1 MNVTQHLP
9 ALVIIVPLFAA
20 YLTPVFSRWRKSW
33 VVPTT
38 LGALTFMLVASL
50 YMAWQVMHTGPFI
63 YEMGNWAPPWGIE
76 LSIDYLAVF
85 AAITFS
91 SVGLII
97 LIYGT
102 KDLLHELKEG
112 VVGWYYTLYL
122 LLMASMFGMVLT
134 NDLFNLFVFVEICAI
149 ASCGIIS
156 IKESRECIEAAF
168 KYLVLSAVGSGCVL
182 LAIAMIYMVTGHLNF
197 TFVSQGLSEAMYLY
211 PYNLLAALALLLVG
225 LGVKAALFPLHVW
238 LPDAH
243 SSAPSPSSAVL
254 SGLVIKVYAIA
265 MIKLLYRVFP
275 PELLGMVPV
284 MEILLWMSTLAIIIG
299 SMFAIVQDD
308 IKKML
313 AYSSI
318 AQIGYVFLGVSLMS
332 QNALTGGI
340 LHIFNHAI
348 MKAMLFLAAGAF
360 IYCTGT
366 RKLSELKGIG
376 HTMLI
381 PTVAFSIGAFAMVG
395 IPMTNGFI
403 SKWHLALGAL
413 DIGRPF
419 FAVVILLS
427 SLFNGIYYLPIIVN
441 AFFGEPEGRV
451 AEPKALPL
459 QMSIPLVVLA
469 FGVMFFG
476 LFPSSIVG
484 IVSKAAQSL
493 LGLL

>member
-1 MNVTQHLP
+1 
-9 ALVIIVPLFAA
+9 
-20 YLTPVFSRWRKSW
+20 
-33 VVPTT
+33 
-38 LGALTFMLVASL
+38 
-50 YMAWQVMHTGPFI
+50 
-63 YEMGNWAPPWGIE
+63 
-76 LSIDYLAVF
+76 
-85 AAITFS
+85 
-91 SVGLII
+91 
-97 LIYGT
+97 
-102 KDLLHELKEG
+102 
-112 VVGWYYTLYL
+112 
-122 LLMASMFGMVLT
+122 
-134 NDLFNLFVFVEICAI
+134 
-149 ASCGIIS
+149 
-156 IKESRECIEAAF
+156 
-168 KYLVLSAVGSGCVL
+168 
-182 LAIAMIYMVTGHLNF
+182 
-197 TFVSQGLSEAMYLY
+197 
-211 PYNLLAALALLLVG
+211 
-225 LGVKAALFPLHVW
+225 
-238 LPDAH
+238 
-243 SSAPSPSSAVL
+243 
-254 SGLVIKVYAIA
+254 
-265 MIKLLYRVFP
+265 
-275 PELLGMVPV
+275 

-318 AQIGYVFLGVSLMS
+318 AQIGYVFLGVALMS
-332 QNALTGGI
+332 ENALTGGI

-360 IYCTGT
+360 IYSTGT

-441 AFFGEPEGRV
+441 AFFAEPEGPV
-451 AEPKALPL
+451 AEPKPLPL

-469 FGVMFFG
+469 FGVIYFG
-476 LFPSSIVG
+476 LFPSSILG

>member
-1 MNVTQHLP
+1 MSLTQHFP
-9 ALVIIVPLFAA
+9 ALIVVVPLFFA
-20 YLTPVFSRWRKSW
+20 YLAPVFSRWRKNW
-33 VVPTT
+33 VAPAT
-38 LGALTFMLVASL
+38 LSALVFMLLASL
-50 YMAWQVMHTGPFI
+50 YMVWQVMTTGPFT
-63 YEMGNWAPPWGIE
+63 YEMGNWPPPWGIE
-76 LSIDYLAVF
+76 LTVDYLAAF
-85 AAITFS
+85 ASATLS
-91 SVGLII
+91 ALGLII
-97 LIYGT
+97 LFYGT

-122 LLMASMFGMVLT
+122 LLMASMLGMVLT

-168 KYLVLSAVGSGCVL
+168 KYLVLSAVGSGCIL

-197 TFVSQGLSEAMYLY
+197 VFVSGALQEAMYLY
-211 PYNLLAALALLLVG
+211 PYNLLAALALLLTG

-254 SGLVIKVYAIA
+254 SGLVIKVYAIV
-265 MIKLLYRVFP
+265 MIKLLYKVFP
-275 PELLGMVPV
+275 AEMLGMVPV
-284 MEILLWMSTLAIIIG
+284 MEILLWMSTLAIVIG

-318 AQIGYVFLGVSLMS
+318 AQIGYVFLGVALMS
-332 QNALTGGI
+332 ETALTGGI
-340 LHIFNHAI
+340 LHILNHAI
-348 MKAMLFLAAGAF
+348 MKAMLFLSAGAF

-366 RKLSELKGIG
+366 RKLSQLKGIG

-395 IPMTNGFI
+395 IPITNGFI
-403 SKWHLALGAL
+403 SKWYLALGSL

-419 FAVVILLS
+419 FAAVILIS
-427 SLFNGIYYLPIIVN
+427 SLLNGIYYLPIIVN

-451 AEPKALPL
+451 AEPKKLPL
-459 QMSIPLVVLA
+459 QMSAPLVLLA
-469 FGVMFFG
+469 FGVIWFG
-476 LFPSSIVG
+476 VFPSTVLG
-484 IVSKAAQSL
+484 VVTRAAQSL